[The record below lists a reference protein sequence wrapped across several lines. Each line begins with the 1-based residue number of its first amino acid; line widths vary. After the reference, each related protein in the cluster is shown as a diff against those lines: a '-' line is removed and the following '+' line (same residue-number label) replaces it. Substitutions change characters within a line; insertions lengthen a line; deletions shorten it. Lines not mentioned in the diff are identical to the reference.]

1 MRCIPEY
8 LYSGNGRTLASPAQ
22 TQRTMPTTINS
33 ATIVSGNTDPN
44 PGATPPYASDGTYR
58 WQVVGLRSTATTSAV
73 ITVMV
78 NGAKVTSV
86 APSGNT
92 MRAACVGASQNSYIA
107 LNVSFTGKQ
116 DTGDWT
122 LNLGSNGGGAVVQ
135 SFIKGGG
142 GGPGKKKAAAPKAAV
157 VVRRSKPAA
166 KRAVKKTAVKKA
178 AVKKKA
184 SKKAAPKKRT
194 APIKKAV
201 KKAAPKRKATR
212 AKR

>member
-1 MRCIPEY
+1 
-8 LYSGNGRTLASPAQ
+8 
-22 TQRTMPTTINS
+22 MPTTINS

-44 PGATPPYASDGTYR
+44 PGATPSYASDGTYR
-58 WQVVGLRSTATTSAV
+58 WQVVGLRSTATTNAV

-92 MRAACVGASQNSYIA
+92 MRAACVAASQNSYIA

-116 DTGDWT
+116 DAGDWT

-142 GGPGKKKAAAPKAAV
+142 GGPGKKKAAAPKAAL
-157 VVRRSKPAA
+157 VVRKQKPAA
-166 KRAVKKTAVKKA
+166 KRNVKKAAVKKTAVKKG
-178 AVKKKA
+178 AVKKAVAKKVA
-184 SKKAAPKKRT
+184 PKKKAAPV
-194 APIKKAV
+194 KKAV
-201 KKAAPKRKATR
+201 KKAATKRKPAR
-212 AKR
+212 KNR